1 MDLCQWEDLFRWEDR
16 QEIWAIVDLDTSH
29 QLMEVVT
36 TEESADTAKVELK
49 SFLFSYNLGLKT
61 VRAISNDPDLA
72 VVTVKRET
80 SQE

>member
-36 TEESADTAKVELK
+36 TEESADTAK
-49 SFLFSYNLGLKT
+49 T